1 MFLSII
7 VYMFVLLKI
16 KNLSVVGMQVY
27 ILYSESVY
35 DKSQLTSILLVM
47 RVLYIDFRS
56 LDLVVSALIW

>member
-56 LDLVVSALIW
+56 LDLVVSALI

>member
-1 MFLSII
+1 
-7 VYMFVLLKI
+7 MFVLLKI

-56 LDLVVSALIW
+56 LDLVVSALI